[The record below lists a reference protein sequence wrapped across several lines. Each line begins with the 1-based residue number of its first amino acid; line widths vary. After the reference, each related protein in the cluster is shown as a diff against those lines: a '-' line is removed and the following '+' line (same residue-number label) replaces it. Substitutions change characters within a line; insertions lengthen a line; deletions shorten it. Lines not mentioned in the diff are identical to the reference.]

1 MNKKELQRYINMAAR
16 VLWSKDGVI
25 VFKNMSPNVNHRYH
39 NVPPIH
45 IVAFALDK
53 PIFIRV
59 RQPKRTRQPPL
70 IVLDGDRFGLPG
82 TYVSVAATRGGL
94 DRLAGLIVE
103 TVYRRRQEL
112 EKMDTHG

>member
-1 MNKKELQRYINMAAR
+1 MKKKELQRYVDMVAR
-16 VLWSKDGVI
+16 ILWSKDGVI
-25 VFKNMSPNVNHRYH
+25 VFKNMSPNANHRYH

-45 IVAFALDK
+45 IVVFALDK

-59 RQPKRTRQPPL
+59 RPPKRTRQPPL

-82 TYVSVAATRGGL
+82 TYVSVAASRVGI

-112 EKMDTHG
+112 GMVDTRG

>member
-1 MNKKELQRYINMAAR
+1 VNKKELQRYVDMVAR
-16 VLWSKDGVI
+16 ILWSKNGVI

-39 NVPPIH
+39 SLPPIH

-82 TYVSVAATRGGL
+82 TYVSVAATRGGI

-112 EKMDTHG
+112 GMVDTRG

>member
-1 MNKKELQRYINMAAR
+1 VNKKELQRYVDMVAR

-25 VFKNMSPNVNHRYH
+25 VFKNMSPNANHRSH
-39 NVPPIH
+39 NIPPIH

-59 RQPKRTRQPPL
+59 RKPKRTRQPP
-70 IVLDGDRFGLPG
+70 IMVLDGDRFGLPG
-82 TYVSVAATRGGL
+82 TYVSVAATRGGI

-112 EKMDTHG
+112 GKMDTHG